1 MKLLVIGD
9 KCTDVFVYGSVDRIC
24 PEAPVPVMVSHR
36 EESNPGMAGNVYE
49 NVKSICSSFFKD
61 KYDIKLISNENN
73 IYKTRYV
80 DEKSNQM
87 LCRVDSNDYSE
98 QSFDS
103 SMIDENYDAI
113 IVADYNKGFLSED
126 DLELLSQ
133 IAPYTFIDTKKRF
146 GDWILGYTYI
156 KINEKEWDENSD
168 WEKIDQVHDRCIVT
182 LGSKGSRLNGDL
194 VDINRPVEVLDLS
207 GAGDTYMAAFAMW
220 FLENGTP
227 LNAMNFANTMA
238 SKVVSK
244 QGVTIP

>member
-1 MKLLVIGD
+1 MKILVIGD

-98 QSFDS
+98 QSFNS

>member
-1 MKLLVIGD
+1 MKILVIGD
-9 KCTDVFVYGSVDRIC
+9 KCTDVFVYGSVDRVC

-49 NVKSICSSFFKD
+49 NVKSICNSFFRD
-61 KYDIKLISNENN
+61 KHDIRLISNENN

-87 LCRVDSNDYSE
+87 LCRIDTNDYSE

-103 SMIDENYDAI
+103 KMIDEDYDAI
-113 IVADYNKGFLSED
+113 IVADYDKGFLSED

-220 FLENGTP
+220 FLEKGTP
-227 LNAMNFANTMA
+227 LNAMSFANTMA

>member
-1 MKLLVIGD
+1 MKILVIGD
-9 KCTDVFVYGSVDRIC
+9 KCTDVFVYGSVDRVC

-36 EESNPGMAGNVYE
+36 EERNSGMAGNVYE
-49 NVKSICSSFFKD
+49 NVKSICNSFFKD
-61 KYDIKLISNENN
+61 KHDIRLISNENN

-87 LCRVDSNDYSE
+87 LCRIDTNDYSE

-103 SMIDENYDAI
+103 KMIDENYDAI
-113 IVADYNKGFLSED
+113 IVADYDKGFLSED

-133 IAPYTFIDTKKRF
+133 IAPYTFIDTKKSF

-168 WEKIDQVHDRCIVT
+168 WKKIDQVKGRGIVT

-194 VDINRPVEVLDLS
+194 VDINKPVEVLDLS

-220 FLENGTP
+220 FLEKGTP

>member
-1 MKLLVIGD
+1 MKILVIGD

-220 FLENGTP
+220 FLENETP

>member
-1 MKLLVIGD
+1 MKILVIGD

-98 QSFDS
+98 QSFNS

-220 FLENGTP
+220 FLENETP

>member
-1 MKLLVIGD
+1 MKILVIGD
-9 KCTDVFVYGSVDRIC
+9 KCTDVFVYGSVDRVC

-36 EESNPGMAGNVYE
+36 EERNSGMAGNVYE
-49 NVKSICSSFFKD
+49 NVKSICNSFFKD
-61 KYDIKLISNENN
+61 KHDIRLISNENN

-87 LCRVDSNDYSE
+87 LCRIDTNDYSE

-103 SMIDENYDAI
+103 KMIDENYDAI
-113 IVADYNKGFLSED
+113 IVADYDKGFLSED

-133 IAPYTFIDTKKRF
+133 IAPYTFIDTKKSF

-168 WEKIDQVHDRCIVT
+168 WKKIDQVKGRCIVT

-194 VDINRPVEVLDLS
+194 VDINKPVEVLDLS
-207 GAGDTYMAAFAMW
+207 GAGDTYMAAFATW
-220 FLENGTP
+220 FLEKGTP

-238 SKVVSK
+238 SRVVSK
-244 QGVTIP
+244 QGVTTP

>member
-1 MKLLVIGD
+1 MKILVIGD
-9 KCTDVFVYGSVDRIC
+9 KCTDVFVYGSVDRVC

-36 EESNPGMAGNVYE
+36 EERNSGMAGNVYE
-49 NVKSICSSFFKD
+49 NVKSICNSFFKD
-61 KYDIKLISNENN
+61 KHDIRLISNENN

-87 LCRVDSNDYSE
+87 LCRIDTNDYSE

-103 SMIDENYDAI
+103 KMIDENYDAI
-113 IVADYNKGFLSED
+113 IVADYDKGFLSED

-133 IAPYTFIDTKKRF
+133 IAPYTFIDTKKSF

-168 WEKIDQVHDRCIVT
+168 WKKIDQVKGRCIVT

-194 VDINRPVEVLDLS
+194 VDINKPVEVLDFS

-220 FLENGTP
+220 FLEKGTP

>member
-1 MKLLVIGD
+1 MKTIFTKQD
-9 KCTDVFVYGSVDRIC
+9 
-24 PEAPVPVMVSHR
+24 
-36 EESNPGMAGNVYE
+36 
-49 NVKSICSSFFKD
+49 
-61 KYDIKLISNENN
+61 
-73 IYKTRYV
+73 
-80 DEKSNQM
+80 M
-87 LCRVDSNDYSE
+87 LCRVDTNDYSQ

-194 VDINRPVEVLDLS
+194 VSINRPVEVLDLS

-220 FLENGTP
+220 FLEKGTP

>member
-1 MKLLVIGD
+1 MKILVIGD
-9 KCTDVFVYGSVDRIC
+9 KCTDVFVYGSVDRVC

-36 EESNPGMAGNVYE
+36 EERNSGMAGNVYE
-49 NVKSICSSFFKD
+49 NVKSICNSFFKD
-61 KYDIKLISNENN
+61 KHDIRLISNENN

-87 LCRVDSNDYSE
+87 LCRIDTNDYSE

-103 SMIDENYDAI
+103 KMIDENYDAI
-113 IVADYNKGFLSED
+113 IVADYDKGFLSED

-133 IAPYTFIDTKKRF
+133 IAPYTFIDTKKSF

-168 WEKIDQVHDRCIVT
+168 WKKIDQVKDRCIVT
-182 LGSKGSRLNGDL
+182 LGSKGSRLNGDF
-194 VDINRPVEVLDLS
+194 VKINKPVEVLDLS

-220 FLENGTP
+220 FLEKGTP

>member
-1 MKLLVIGD
+1 MKILVIGD
-9 KCTDVFVYGSVDRIC
+9 KCTDVFVYGSVDRVC

-49 NVKSICSSFFKD
+49 NVKSICNSFFRD
-61 KYDIKLISNENN
+61 KHDIRLISNENN

-87 LCRVDSNDYSE
+87 LCRIDTNDYSE

-103 SMIDENYDAI
+103 KMIDEDYDAI
-113 IVADYNKGFLSED
+113 IVADYDKGFLSED

-168 WEKIDQVHDRCIVT
+168 WEKIDQVKDRCIVT

-194 VDINRPVEVLDLS
+194 VDINKPVEVLDLS
-207 GAGDTYMAAFAMW
+207 GAGDTYMAAFSMW
-220 FLENGTP
+220 FLEKGTP
-227 LNAMNFANTMA
+227 LNAMSFANTMA

>member
-1 MKLLVIGD
+1 MKILVIGD
-9 KCTDVFVYGSVDRIC
+9 KCTDVFVYGSVDRVC

-49 NVKSICSSFFKD
+49 NVKSICSSFFRD
-61 KYDIKLISNENN
+61 KHDIRLISNENN

-87 LCRVDSNDYSE
+87 LCRIDTNDYSE

-103 SMIDENYDAI
+103 KMIDENYDAI
-113 IVADYNKGFLSED
+113 IVADYDKGFLSED

-194 VDINRPVEVLDLS
+194 VDINKPVEVLDLS

>member
-1 MKLLVIGD
+1 MKILVIGD

>member
-9 KCTDVFVYGSVDRIC
+9 KCTDVFVYGSVDRVC